1 MEKREIKFR
10 AWDNDR
16 NQFVI
21 FGNGHTLGKGYHLSP
36 SFTKQDDDVISL
48 SDKQYYQNHF
58 NLTWLQFTGLRD
70 KNGAE
75 IYEGDLLRY
84 PGDPNHFTAYEVFFH
99 DGDANSDFNIGY
111 SCGRTHHQGSICGG
125 PIPSFK
131 PKSVA
136 HMEICG
142 NIFQNPELLT
152 PIKHY

>member
-10 AWDNDR
+10 AWNERDKLMCEP
-16 NQFVI
+16 
-21 FGNGHTLGKGYHLSP
+21 FGVRHGGLMWRS
-36 SFTKQDDDVISL
+36 KQESAVTYKALMPEDIL
-48 SDKQYYQNHF
+48 
-58 NLTWLQFTGLRD
+58 LQWTGLKD
-70 KNGAE
+70 KNGVE

-84 PGDPNHFTAYEVFFH
+84 PGDSEHFTAYEVFFH

-136 HMEICG
+136 QMEICG

-152 PIKHY
+152 R

>member
-1 MEKREIKFR
+1 MENRIIKFR
-10 AWDNDR
+10 AWTDIGEMINPYCDLQEYNR
-16 NQFVI
+16 FW
-21 FGNGHTLGKGYHLSP
+21 GEDLTNGPFSHCNILA
-36 SFTKQDDDVISL
+36 VM
-48 SDKQYYQNHF
+48 
-58 NLTWLQFTGLRD
+58 QFTGLKD
-70 KNGAE
+70 KNGVE

-84 PGDPNHFTAYEVFFH
+84 PGDPEHFTAYEVFFH

-142 NIFQNPELLT
+142 NIYQHPELLS
-152 PIKHY
+152 PHKP